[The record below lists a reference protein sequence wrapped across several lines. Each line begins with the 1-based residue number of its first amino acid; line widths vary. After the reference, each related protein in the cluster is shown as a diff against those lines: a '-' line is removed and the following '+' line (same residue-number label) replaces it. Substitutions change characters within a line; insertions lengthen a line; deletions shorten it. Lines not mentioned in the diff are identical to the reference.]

1 MINCD
6 VCEKG
11 FKYNYLLL
19 KHLERKIPCQRPIN
33 KNCNRSYEG
42 DIENSNCSIRN
53 SNQSIISDSISDIP
67 SIISNPS
74 NIQINN
80 PSIISNPSNI
90 QTNNPSNISN
100 TQCFECEYCSNKFT
114 RKYTLNTHYK
124 KCKMIDDPVRELEIE
139 LCKNVPIDPESKSC
153 RFCNK
158 VFYNLNNLHRHDKT
172 CKMKQEYKEG
182 LLKELNRHKQQNTT
196 TTNNATVPNITINID
211 NSHNIHNN
219 TMNIMNYDHNYE
231 HITIE
236 NIIKCLKISKE
247 KREDAIASLG
257 RFIRESDKNDR
268 SVIVSNLRCKN
279 VKAFEDGEYVTKDA
293 RTVIANRG
301 QEAAY
306 RLDSAKEEVGEEHH
320 PLWHKKDF
328 GDIEATLSMATYS
341 TTDKD
346 ANKIYEA
353 VKMAIYDANKLLR
366 NT

>member
-1 MINCD
+1 MIECD
-6 VCEKG
+6 VCKKQ
-11 FKYNYLLL
+11 FRHNYLLIR
-19 KHLERKIPCQRPIN
+19 HLERKTPCKSPIN
-33 KNCNRSYEG
+33 KKCIRSYEG
-42 DIENSNCSIRN
+42 NVEYNNERIKNSKQNINSESIPN
-53 SNQSIISDSISDIP
+53 TP
-67 SIISNPS
+67 SIIFNTS
-74 NIQINN
+74 NIQTNN
-80 PSIISNPSNI
+80 PSIISNPSNN
-90 QTNNPSNISN
+90 QTP
-100 TQCFECEYCSNKFT
+100 CFECEYCCNKFT

-139 LCKNVPIDPESKSC
+139 LCKNESIDPESKSC

-158 VFYNLNNLHRHDKT
+158 VFYNLNNLHRHDKI
-172 CKMKQEYKEG
+172 CKPKEEYKRK
-182 LLKELNRHKQQNTT
+182 LLKELNRYRQQNTT
-196 TTNNATVPNITINID
+196 TTNNSTVPNITINID

-219 TMNIMNYDHNYE
+219 TMNIMNYDHDYE

-236 NIIKCLKISKE
+236 KIIKCLKISQE

-279 VKAFEDGEYVTKDA
+279 VKAYEDGEYVTKDA

-306 RLDSAKEEVGEEHH
+306 RLDSAKDEVDEEHH
-320 PLWHKKDF
+320 PLWNKKDF
-328 GDIEATLSMATYS
+328 GDIEATLSMAMYS
-341 TTDKD
+341 TTDKE
-346 ANKIYEA
+346 ANKIYEV

>member
-1 MINCD
+1 MIKCD

-19 KHLERKIPCQRPIN
+19 KHLERKIPCQRPRN

-42 DIENSNCSIRN
+42 ESKVSEKYHSCIDSTSNCKDG
-53 SNQSIISDSISDIP
+53 ISKSKYSVPIS
-67 SIISNPS
+67 SGCTRKHKAN
-74 NIQINN
+74 
-80 PSIISNPSNI
+80 
-90 QTNNPSNISN
+90 
-100 TQCFECEYCSNKFT
+100 FKCEYCHVLLYRPCKLKS
-114 RKYTLNTHYK
+114 HMEI
-124 KCKMIDDPVRELEIE
+124 CKMKDDEVRKLEMELNKEVI
-139 LCKNVPIDPESKSC
+139 LDPRSNMC

-158 VFYNLNNLHRHDKT
+158 EYLNVRNLHRHDKI
-172 CKMKQEYKEG
+172 CKAKEEYKEE
-182 LLKELNRHKQQNTT
+182 LLKELNTHKQPSAT
-196 TTNNATVPNITINID
+196 TTNNNNITINID
-211 NSHNIHNN
+211 NHIDNSHNINN
-219 TMNIMNYDHNYE
+219 NSMNIMNYDHDYE
-231 HITIE
+231 HITID

-279 VKAFEDGEYVTKDA
+279 VKAYEDGQYVTKDA

-306 RLDSAKEEVGEEHH
+306 RLDSAKEEVSEEHH